1 MTTLE
6 RRDSVPPPTMT
17 MATRIL
23 SSRATALGLAAVV
36 SLTTVTFP
44 GTAAAD
50 EVSPTGK
57 GIVGGA
63 LLGGEVVTITESL
76 AGVHAGWAYLTFGGL
91 GAVGGGIG
99 GYFVEQA
106 SDGNGQGPVYM
117 LAGGMAL
124 LIPALVLSLNATRF
138 RPSENATE
146 DHPPASM
153 PAADPGNIKGSV
165 IGPAGAPPA
174 PPTPTTLLDIRT
186 RSSGDPAPGLRV
198 GVPLPD
204 IRSMYSRKE
213 QAELGVPQRTEL
225 RFPVMAVTF

>member
-1 MTTLE
+1 
-6 RRDSVPPPTMT
+6 MT

-36 SLTTVTFP
+36 SLTAMTFP
-44 GTAAAD
+44 GNAAAED
-50 EVSPTGK
+50 VSPTGK

-124 LIPALVLSLNATRF
+124 LIPALVLSLNATRY

-146 DHPPASM
+146 DRPPASTPM
-153 PAADPGNIKGSV
+153 ADPGSSKGSV
-165 IGPAGAPPA
+165 LGPAAAPP
-174 PPTPTTLLDIRT
+174 PPAGPTSLLDIRT
-186 RSSGDPAPGLRV
+186 TSSGDPSPGLRV

-204 IRSMYSRKE
+204 IRSMYTHKE
-213 QAELGVPQRTEL
+213 QAELGLPQRTEV